1 MKTKA
6 IFSMVALM
14 TLVASLAVPAIVSA
28 TEVTINV
35 ESTHTRTYNLKDHG
49 WVSWS
54 WTVESFDTVD
64 FWVED
69 SSGNRYDEEFDETWD
84 AGLYYADSAGKYY
97 LKWRNDGSTPIV
109 VDYTLSSF
117 GSNPVE
123 EAANT
128 LMWIG
133 IMIAAIIIVII
144 VVVVLAV
151 VMAGKKKTPNAQ
163 QQQQQQYDQQQPQQQ
178 QQPYQQQPQQQ
189 QYQQPQ
195 QQPQQQY
202 PQQPYPQQPQDPQ
215 QPQQPGQQQY
225 QQPPQQQYQQ
235 PPQDQYYQQ
244 PQQQPPKKDPPT
256 Q

>member
-1 MKTKA
+1 MRTKA

-14 TLVASLAVPAIVSA
+14 ALVASLAVPAIVSA
-28 TEVTINV
+28 TEVTIDAGA
-35 ESTHTRTYNLKDHG
+35 THTKTYNLDDWG
-49 WVSWS
+49 WVSWY
-54 WTVESFDTVD
+54 WRVEGSDTVD

-69 SSGNRYDEEFDETWD
+69 SQGNRYDEESDKTSD
-84 AGLYYADSAGKYY
+84 TGLYSADSAGTYY

-117 GSNPVE
+117 GTNPVQ
-123 EAANT
+123 EAVDT
-128 LMWIG
+128 LVWIG
-133 IMIAAIIIVII
+133 VLIAIIIIVII
-144 VVVVLAV
+144 VVVVVAV
-151 VMAGKKKTPNAQ
+151 VMAGKKKKAPDAQ
-163 QQQQQQYDQQQPQQQ
+163 QQQQQQYDQQQYYQQQ
-178 QQPYQQQPQQQ
+178 QYQQQ

-215 QPQQPGQQQY
+215 QPQQPEQQQY

-235 PPQDQYYQQ
+235 PYQQPPQDQQYQQ
-244 PQQQPPKKDPPT
+244 PQQPPKKDPPT